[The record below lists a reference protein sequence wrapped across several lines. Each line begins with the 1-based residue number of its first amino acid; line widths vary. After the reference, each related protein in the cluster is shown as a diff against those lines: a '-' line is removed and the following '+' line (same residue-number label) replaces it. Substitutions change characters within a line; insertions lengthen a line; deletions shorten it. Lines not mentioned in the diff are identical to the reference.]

1 MYKLLN
7 YLFGWDY
14 IAWDNS
20 VARGVARVFT
30 TPDGNVCYWR
40 YKSIKVIDIINKP
53 NEVIWLT
60 CPPSK
65 YFGNKNGNA

>member
-14 IAWDNS
+14 IAWDNT

-30 TPDGNVCYWR
+30 TPDGDVQ
-40 YKSIKVIDIINKP
+40 SSSLFI
-53 NEVIWLT
+53 
-60 CPPSK
+60 
-65 YFGNKNGNA
+65 